1 MSTGYAHELPV
12 GEPDGAVADALAE
25 VGAGEIAYLTRGG
38 EPIAALVPIA
48 ELAELQHALDAAE
61 IAEADAMRRHPGA
74 RIPHEIVE
82 AMMAADDGVHDAMAA
97 ALDARAGED
106 VSPDEVRAIWETI
119 TARRGA

>member
-1 MSTGYAHELPV
+1 
-12 GEPDGAVADALAE
+12 
-25 VGAGEIAYLTRGG
+25 
-38 EPIAALVPIA
+38 
-48 ELAELQHALDAAE
+48 
-61 IAEADAMRRHPGA
+61 MRRHPGA

-119 TARRGA
+119 TARHGA